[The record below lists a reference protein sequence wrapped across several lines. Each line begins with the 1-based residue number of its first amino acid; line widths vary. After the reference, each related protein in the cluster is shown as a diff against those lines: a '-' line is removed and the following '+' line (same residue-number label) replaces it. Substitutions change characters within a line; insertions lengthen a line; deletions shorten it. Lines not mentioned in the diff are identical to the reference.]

1 MWVLTCEH
9 AVRNWLL
16 FRIGRCLLFWSS
28 CSGWPGYKVECKGDF
43 GAQVVHWWC
52 HNYALQ
58 VDWRPG
64 KNTSELLQSNLLQ
77 VMGVIE
83 LKPTLLEG
91 TGDQNR
97 EDSGENLNIAL
108 MNSRCN
114 YYSCALLFKSHFWH
128 QGWGEV
134 VTVQGWMWRSG

>member
-1 MWVLTCEH
+1 
-9 AVRNWLL
+9 
-16 FRIGRCLLFWSS
+16 
-28 CSGWPGYKVECKGDF
+28 
-43 GAQVVHWWC
+43 
-52 HNYALQ
+52 
-58 VDWRPG
+58 
-64 KNTSELLQSNLLQ
+64 
-77 VMGVIE
+77 MGVIE

-128 QGWGEV
+128 QG
-134 VTVQGWMWRSG
+134 

>member
-1 MWVLTCEH
+1 MPCRWTDVLE
-9 AVRNWLL
+9 
-16 FRIGRCLLFWSS
+16 
-28 CSGWPGYKVECKGDF
+28 
-43 GAQVVHWWC
+43 
-52 HNYALQ
+52 
-58 VDWRPG
+58 

-114 YYSCALLFKSHFWH
+114 YYSCALLFESHFWH
-128 QGWGEV
+128 QG
-134 VTVQGWMWRSG
+134 

>member
-1 MWVLTCEH
+1 MSAKEILEPKWFTDDVTTMPCRWTDVLE
-9 AVRNWLL
+9 
-16 FRIGRCLLFWSS
+16 
-28 CSGWPGYKVECKGDF
+28 
-43 GAQVVHWWC
+43 
-52 HNYALQ
+52 
-58 VDWRPG
+58 

-108 MNSRCN
+108 TNSRCN
-114 YYSCALLFKSHFWH
+114 YYSCCPLL
-128 QGWGEV
+128 
-134 VTVQGWMWRSG
+134 